1 MQADKF
7 ALIKAVFAEVCD
19 LTEPELTE
27 RLQQLTNDAD
37 VSAEVRALISAQSTQ
52 TDRFAQPIRQLL
64 SAVASEDL
72 KVGDVLGP
80 WKLVDEIGHGGMA
93 TVFRA
98 QRSDGHFQQLAAIKL
113 LRGMPSLRAIDYL
126 AQERQIL
133 ATLAHPNISRLLDG
147 GATPHGQ
154 PYLVMEYVRGEP
166 IDTYCRERH
175 ISTTEILRLFVVVCH
190 AVSFAHQ
197 RLIVHCDL
205 KPNNILVT
213 PDGRPLLLDFGI
225 ARLLESGNTPPPDT
239 VQETSDASN
248 SSTPQLKLTGYAYT
262 PRYASPEQR
271 AGNAVSTATD
281 IYSLGLM
288 LVELLTVKSA
298 AANQNLETQAIAD
311 PELRA
316 IATKASATDPLER
329 YVTADAFASDIERF
343 LRREPVLALQ
353 PSAWYGL
360 RKFVQRRWPLVV
372 TAALFVLT
380 VAAFTLR
387 VVADRNRAELAEH
400 DALVERDHALQAQTS
415 SRQIS
420 DFMVSVF
427 NGSNP
432 DAGGGEIPTS
442 KLVEQALGRIDT
454 ELKGQPA
461 AQAEL
466 VSTLAGVQVVLGN
479 AEPARANYTRAIEIQ
494 RTLDQ
499 PLVLAN
505 MLMRRA
511 DTSKRTFGKQ
521 APEADAREALVLV
534 EKYAASDATLLAK
547 ALDLLGTVLSESGKH
562 AEDEALLLR
571 ALAIQQKIDPNG
583 NGVAEMYDSLGS
595 HYVATEEYEKSIDSY
610 QHGLALSA
618 TLHGKDSAPYFSQL
632 EALGTTYGLMRR
644 FEEAEATL
652 RQALDGRR
660 KLDGSDNVEM
670 AWRLSQLAR
679 VIDNSGRPRQAVP
692 LYREALAI
700 GAKKM
705 GMTSVSYAV
714 LLNNLAISSRRSG
727 DFASAEQA
735 YAQAVP
741 ILDKVWPASD
751 ATLQRMRN
759 DYGTLLLRE
768 GKLDAARAPLFTAY
782 EARVAAL
789 GAEHADVSQSQ
800 TNLAEWEL
808 KSGHLDKAIERLA
821 SVEPRAEQLDALD
834 HAAYERVLG
843 LSQVKRRHNDE
854 ATLHLQRA
862 EKLIRDKLGE
872 RDPRTWLS
880 MLDRTELLAAQ
891 NTPQSRAASA
901 ALATEMLRGIG
912 DGLMPDSA
920 LFAHIKQLA
929 KSAH

>member
-7 ALIKAVFAEVCD
+7 AEIKAVFAEVCD
-19 LTEPELTE
+19 LAEPELTE
-27 RLQQLTNDAD
+27 RLRVLTSDAD
-37 VSAEVRALISAQSTQ
+37 VSAEVRALIGAQSMH

-72 KVGDVLGP
+72 KIGDQLGP
-80 WKLVDEIGHGGMA
+80 WKLVDEIGHGGMG

-154 PYLVMEYVRGEP
+154 PYLVMEYVQGEP
-166 IDTYCRERH
+166 IDAYCREQR
-175 ISTTEILRLFVVVCH
+175 ISTAEILRLFVVVCH
-190 AVSFAHQ
+190 AVGFAHQ

-213 PDGRPLLLDFGI
+213 TDGRPLLLDFGI
-225 ARLLESGNTPPPDT
+225 ARLLESGNTPPPDP
-239 VQETSDASN
+239 VQETGDAPG
-248 SSTPQLKLTGYAYT
+248 SSATQLKLTGYAYT

-271 AGNAVSTATD
+271 AGSAISTATD

-288 LVELLTVKSA
+288 LVELLTVNSA
-298 AANQNLETQAIAD
+298 ATANPSLETQAIVD

-316 IATKASATDPLER
+316 IATKASATDPSQR

-353 PSAWYGL
+353 QSAWYGM

-380 VAAFTLR
+380 VAGFTLR
-387 VVADRNRAELAEH
+387 VVADRNRAERAEH

-427 NGSNP
+427 DGSNP

-466 VSTLAGVQVVLGN
+466 FSTLAGVQVVLGN
-479 AEPARANYTRAIEIQ
+479 AEPARANYTRAIDIQ

-511 DTSKRTFGKQ
+511 DTSKRTFGKE
-521 APEADAREALVLV
+521 APEADAREALALI
-534 EKYAASDATLLAK
+534 EKYAASDSALLAK

-562 AEDEALLLR
+562 AEDEALLSR

-583 NGVAEMYDSLGS
+583 SGVAEMYDSLGS
-595 HYVATEEYEKSIDSY
+595 HYVATDEYEKAVDSY
-610 QHGLALSA
+610 QHGLALNA

-632 EALGTTYGLMRR
+632 EALGTTYGHMRR
-644 FEEAEATL
+644 FEEAEAAL
-652 RQALDGRR
+652 RQALEGRR

-679 VIDNSGRPRQAVP
+679 VIDNSGRSRQAAPV
-692 LYREALAI
+692 YREALAI

-705 GMTSVSYAV
+705 GVASVSYAV

-735 YAQAVP
+735 YAQALP
-741 ILDKVWPASD
+741 ILDKAWPASD
-751 ATLQRMRN
+751 ATLQRVRN
-759 DYGTLLLRE
+759 DYGTVLLSE

-782 EARVAAL
+782 EARLAAL
-789 GAEHADVSQSQ
+789 GAEHSDVSQSL

-808 KSGHLDKAIERLA
+808 KSGHLDKAIQRLA

-843 LSQVKRRHNDE
+843 LTQAKRGHNDE
-854 ATLHLQRA
+854 AMLHLQRA
-862 EKLIRDKLGE
+862 EKLIHDKLGE

-880 MLDRTELLAAQ
+880 MLDRVELLASQ
-891 NTPQSRAASA
+891 NNLQSRPASA
-901 ALATEMLRGIG
+901 TLATEMLRGIG

-920 LFAHIKQLA
+920 LLAHVKQLA
-929 KSAH
+929 KR

>member
-7 ALIKAVFAEVCD
+7 AEIKAVFAEVCE
-19 LTEPELTE
+19 LAEPELTE
-27 RLQQLTNDAD
+27 RLHELTSDAD
-37 VSAEVRALISAQSTQ
+37 VSAEVRALMGAQSMH

-72 KVGDVLGP
+72 K
-80 WKLVDEIGHGGMA
+80 IGHGGMG

-98 QRSDGHFQQLAAIKL
+98 HRSDGHFQQLAAIKL

-154 PYLVMEYVRGEP
+154 PYLVMEYVQGEP
-166 IDTYCRERH
+166 IDVYCRDRR
-175 ISTTEILRLFVVVCH
+175 ISATEILRLFVVVCH

-213 PDGRPLLLDFGI
+213 ADGRPLLLDFGI
-225 ARLLESGNTPPPDT
+225 ARLLESGNTPPPDP
-239 VQETSDASN
+239 VQEPGDAPN
-248 SSTPQLKLTGYAYT
+248 SSTTQLKLTGYAYT

-288 LVELLTVKSA
+288 LVELLTLNTA
-298 AANQNLETQAIAD
+298 AANQSLETQSIAD

-316 IATKASATDPLER
+316 IATKASATDPSQR
-329 YVTADAFASDIERF
+329 YATADAFASDIERF

-353 PSAWYGL
+353 PSAWYGM

-372 TAALFVLT
+372 MAVLFVLT
-380 VAAFTLR
+380 VAGFTLR
-387 VVADRNRAELAEH
+387 VVADRNRAELAEQ

-427 NGSNP
+427 DGSNP

-466 VSTLAGVQVVLGN
+466 FSTLAGVQVVLGN
-479 AEPARANYTRAIEIQ
+479 AEPARTNFTRAIDIQ

-511 DTSKRTFGKQ
+511 DTSKRSFGKE
-521 APEADAREALVLV
+521 APEADAREALALI
-534 EKYAASDATLLAK
+534 EKYAAPDSAILAK

-562 AEDEALLLR
+562 ADDEALLLR
-571 ALAIQQKIDPNG
+571 ALAIQQHIDPIG
-583 NGVAEMYDSLGS
+583 SGTAEMYASLGS
-595 HYVATEEYEKSIDSY
+595 RYVATEEYEKAVTQY
-610 QHGLALSA
+610 QRGLELQAILNGKNSA
-618 TLHGKDSAPYFSQL
+618 TYFSEL
-632 EALGTTYGLMRR
+632 ESLGMTYSYMRR
-644 FEEAEATL
+644 FDEAETLL

-670 AWRLSQLAR
+670 AWRMSQLAR
-679 VIDNSGRPRQAVP
+679 VIDNSGRPRQAAPV
-692 LYREALAI
+692 YREALTI

-705 GMTSVSYAV
+705 GVTSVSYAV
-714 LLNNLAISSRRSG
+714 LLINLAISSRRSG

-735 YAQAVP
+735 YAQALP
-741 ILDKVWPASD
+741 IIDHAWPASNRS
-751 ATLQRMRN
+751 LQRVRN
-759 DYGTLLLRE
+759 EYGTLLLRE
-768 GKLDAARAPLFTAY
+768 GKIDAARTPLFTAY
-782 EARVAAL
+782 EARLAAL
-789 GAEHADVSQSQ
+789 GAEHADVSQSL

-808 KSGHLDKAIERLA
+808 KSSHLDKAMQRLA
-821 SVEPRAEQLDALD
+821 SVEPHAEKLDALD

-843 LSQVKRRHNDE
+843 LTQAKRGHNDD
-854 ATLHLQRA
+854 ALLHLQRA
-862 EKLIRDKLGE
+862 EKLIHDILGE

-880 MLDRTELLAAQ
+880 MLDRAELLAAQ
-891 NTPQSRAASA
+891 NNLQSHAASA

-920 LFAHIKQLA
+920 LLAHIKQLA
-929 KSAH
+929 NR